1 MEDWRSED
9 DEVSREVWK
18 AVETEKGKTRVT
30 KIKEEEK
37 KEKERKRREEKKQ
50 KKEERRKNPRIKGQ

>member
-37 KEKERKRREEKKQ
+37 KEKERRKK
-50 KKEERRKNPRIKGQ
+50 KNTRIKGQ

>member
-37 KEKERKRREEKKQ
+37 KEKERRKKKKHKNKRTIEVKKV
-50 KKEERRKNPRIKGQ
+50 GDLG